1 MGHIRYTQD
10 NFRSWK
16 LFTQITADGL
26 AKVDYFGVDA
36 FLGNHVKPSAQSILS
51 TSVRLFFV
59 EMLDNTP

>member
-1 MGHIRYTQD
+1 
-10 NFRSWK
+10 